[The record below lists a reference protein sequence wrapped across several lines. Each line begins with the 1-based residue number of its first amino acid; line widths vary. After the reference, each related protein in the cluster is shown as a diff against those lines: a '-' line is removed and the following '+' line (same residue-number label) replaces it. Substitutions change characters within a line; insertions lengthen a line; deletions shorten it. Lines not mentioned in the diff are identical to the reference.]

1 VIRGIKSLFRKII
14 SKPLSCSG
22 CGINYKKLKGII
34 MKKQIFN
41 ILSISLLALV
51 YSSCNKRLDSKDLY
65 KAPKVVAQPIDDAVC
80 LGSDPTKNAV
90 KGTMLAGKTY
100 TVCGDI
106 FVNEGD
112 TLIVEEGV
120 TIKFT
125 GKFGIG
131 VKGSF
136 ICLGTKE
143 RPNLITVPN
152 ITKTDTYGADPNND
166 PALKGQFIGI
176 IGGVNSPMMVIK
188 WTRIEFGGAAIP
200 TSSGI
205 RQVFAS
211 PYSVFFQNPK
221 GIFVLEDSWIYGSV
235 DDPFRI
241 LGGKISVMRNV
252 FEKCGYTGGETM
264 NAKAGTIGDFAYNLC
279 IGMATNGPK
288 LSNAG
293 ALAGVPATNVRMY
306 NNTIVNCGYRRSAA
320 GRGGSINFEEGAGGM
335 AYNNLIV
342 NCKFGLRVVQNP
354 IADTANIRYG
364 YNFTYTDS
372 LSVANNIYPTLAIS
386 VCISN
391 APSTDIP
398 LPSSFLPANWT
409 PGATYTA
416 NPAILGANN
425 PQFVNGPCPM
435 PAGRNL
441 RDISIVGN
449 YDFHL
454 KPISPCIGKGFIGF
468 SPRADV
474 PVDLRYGATEIT
486 PPGKDI
492 GAFQLNGF
500 GNQQ

>member
-1 VIRGIKSLFRKII
+1 
-14 SKPLSCSG
+14 
-22 CGINYKKLKGII
+22 
-34 MKKQIFN
+34 MKKYFSITFSV
-41 ILSISLLALV
+41 ILTAIV
-51 YSSCNKRLDSKDLY
+51 FFSCKKNLDNKDLY
-65 KAPKVVAQPIDDAVC
+65 MAPKIQATPIDDGVC
-80 LGSDPTKNAV
+80 LGSDPTKNAY
-90 KGTMLAGKTY
+90 KGRMLAGKTY

-112 TLIVEEGV
+112 TLVVEEGV

-125 GKFGIG
+125 GKFGLG

-136 ICLGTKE
+136 ICLGTKA
-143 RPNLITVPN
+143 RPNLITVPG
-152 ITKTDTYGADPNND
+152 ITKTDTYGADPNTD
-166 PALKGQFIGI
+166 PALRGQFIGI
-176 IGGVNSPMMVIK
+176 IGGVNSPMMIIK

-200 TSSGI
+200 TASAI
-205 RQVFAS
+205 RQVFTS

-252 FEKCGYTGGETM
+252 FEKCGYTGGEAM
-264 NAKAGTIGDFAYNLC
+264 NSKAGTIGDFAYNLC

-335 AYNNLIV
+335 AYNNLII

-372 LSVANNIYPTLAIS
+372 MSVANNIYPTSAIS

-391 APSTDIP
+391 APATDIP
-398 LPSSFLPANWT
+398 TPSTFLPVNWT
-409 PGATYTA
+409 PGATYVA
-416 NPAILGANN
+416 NPVILGANN
-425 PQFVNGPCPM
+425 PQFVNGPVPL
-435 PAGRNL
+435 PAGKNL
-441 RDISIVGN
+441 RDISFVGS
-449 YDFHL
+449 YDFRL
-454 KPISPCIGKGFIGF
+454 KPTSPCVGKGFIGF

-492 GAFQLNGF
+492 GAYQLNGF
-500 GNQQ
+500 GNQYFQ